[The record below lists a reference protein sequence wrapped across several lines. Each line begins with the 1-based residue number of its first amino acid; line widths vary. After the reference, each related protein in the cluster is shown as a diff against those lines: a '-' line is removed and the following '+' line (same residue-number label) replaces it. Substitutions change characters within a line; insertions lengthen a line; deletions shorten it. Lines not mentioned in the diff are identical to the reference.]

1 MLKSVAVPRLLAVE
15 MSMIGVRNPREEI
28 TMNMALN
35 KIVVDEKMREM
46 RRYAFETNLYRESK
60 QQLPKSKN
68 IKKYHLSNIF
78 RKVS

>member
-1 MLKSVAVPRLLAVE
+1 
-15 MSMIGVRNPREEI
+15 
-28 TMNMALN
+28 MNMALN